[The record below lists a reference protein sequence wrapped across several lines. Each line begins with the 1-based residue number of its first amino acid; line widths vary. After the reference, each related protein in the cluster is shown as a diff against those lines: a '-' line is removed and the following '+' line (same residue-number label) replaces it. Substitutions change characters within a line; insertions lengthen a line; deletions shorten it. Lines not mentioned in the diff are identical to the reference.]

1 MANRISIIAR
11 KQLEEAYTIR
21 ELDKSSTMEYLS
33 ELGEMLSQDPPTSDS
48 MIAGCLSKSYFR
60 ARKDANGVLHI
71 YGCSES
77 IILRGVMAIM
87 KELFDLE
94 PAEDVK
100 EEVSEK
106 DYDFEEEEE
115 DEELGFAAPDYDP
128 DEEFER
134 DEMTPPDDDDDEW
147 NELITRKS
155 RLNKIKK

>member
-100 EEVSEK
+100 DAGICWVKESGIL
-106 DYDFEEEEE
+106 
-115 DEELGFAAPDYDP
+115 ELL
-128 DEEFER
+128 
-134 DEMTPPDDDDDEW
+134 TPQRQGAVQQMIDRI
-147 NELITRKS
+147 LKVC
-155 RLNKIKK
+155 